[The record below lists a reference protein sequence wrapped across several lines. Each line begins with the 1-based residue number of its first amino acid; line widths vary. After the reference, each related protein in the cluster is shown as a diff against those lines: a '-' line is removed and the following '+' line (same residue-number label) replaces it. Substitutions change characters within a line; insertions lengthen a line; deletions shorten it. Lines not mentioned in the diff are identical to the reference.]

1 MMYSVDTT
9 ARFERS
15 VRECK
20 RQGKRIEDLW
30 DVVAIL
36 MEDGCLPAEFKP
48 HVLTE
53 EFAGLWECHI
63 EDDWLLIWRQN
74 DKQLTLLLT
83 DTGSHEYL
91 FGKKGEKNE

>member
-1 MMYSVDTT
+1 MMYSGDTA
-9 ARFERS
+9 ARIEKS

-20 RQGKRIEDLW
+20 RQCKRIEDLC

-36 MEDGCLPAEFKP
+36 MEDGCVPAEFKP

-83 DTGSHEYL
+83 DTGSHESL
-91 FGKKGEKNE
+91 FGKKGDENE

>member
-1 MMYSVDTT
+1 MYSVDTT
-9 ARFERS
+9 DQFERS
-15 VRECK
+15 VKDCTRN
-20 RQGKRIEDLW
+20 GKRMEDLW

-48 HVLTE
+48 HMLHDKY
-53 EFAGLWECHI
+53 AGCWECHI

-83 DTGSHEYL
+83 DTGTHTYL
-91 FGKKGEKNE
+91 FGKKGE